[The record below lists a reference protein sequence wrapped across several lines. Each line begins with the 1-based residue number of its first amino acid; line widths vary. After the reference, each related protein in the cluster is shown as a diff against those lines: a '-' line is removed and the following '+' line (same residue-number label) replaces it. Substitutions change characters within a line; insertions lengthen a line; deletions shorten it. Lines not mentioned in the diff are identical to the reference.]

1 LLLLGKKTPG
11 KGAKTPNGGDRFIP
25 NRNTT
30 QFELGHYQIMQE
42 ANQGQTTEDSEM
54 MSPSKLEYQ
63 KVMSE
68 NLNGDL
74 NNKKI
79 ISYKAKAPSA
89 PEGNDFMRTI
99 NWLSLIL

>member
-1 LLLLGKKTPG
+1 MVLWNSFTGKKTPG

-25 NRNTT
+25 NRSTT
-30 QFELGHYQIMQE
+30 QFDLGHYKIMQE
-42 ANQGQTTEDSEM
+42 CNSRANTEDVEM

-63 KVMSE
+63 KVMSD

-79 ISYKAKAPSA
+79 ISYKAKVPTA
-89 PEGNDFMRTI
+89 PEGK
-99 NWLSLIL
+99 